1 MIRSIQWFCWAYVSL
16 VTAGVVWAENW
27 PGWRGPHGDGSTAEH
42 GVVREWDAQN
52 GTNIVWRSELKANG
66 HASPIIWQ
74 DKVFLAGCELESTA
88 RTLACYDRETGTVVW
103 RRKVFEATL
112 ESKHALN
119 SYASGTPATDG
130 ELVFAAFLRPDGR
143 IIPAPNVGSPRDITS
158 GTMVVVCFDLEGRE
172 QWRASP
178 GQFVS
183 AHGFSSSPVV
193 FEDLVI
199 VNGDHDGDSYVVAF
213 DKRTGTER
221 WRVKRRHKIRS
232 YATPLIRRI
241 GGRDQMLLSGSM
253 CIVSLDPR
261 SGERI
266 WNIEGPTEQF
276 VASMVYDGNLAFM
289 VCGYPDHY
297 VFGIRPD
304 GQGDVT
310 ETHVAWESTSARSYV
325 PSPVVVGDYLIV
337 ADDRGTANCFGTAD
351 GEHLWKARIGSGF
364 NASLVTAEGLVYLT
378 DNDGKTTVI
387 RPGPVLQVVAKNDL
401 GEFVS
406 ASPAIS
412 GGDLYMRTHEALY
425 RIGKR

>member
-1 MIRSIQWFCWAYVSL
+1 
-16 VTAGVVWAENW
+16 
-27 PGWRGPHGDGSTAEH
+27 
-42 GVVREWDAQN
+42 
-52 GTNIVWRSELKANG
+52 
-66 HASPIIWQ
+66 
-74 DKVFLAGCELESTA
+74 
-88 RTLACYDRETGTVVW
+88 
-103 RRKVFEATL
+103 
-112 ESKHALN
+112 
-119 SYASGTPATDG
+119 
-130 ELVFAAFLRPDGR
+130 
-143 IIPAPNVGSPRDITS
+143 
-158 GTMVVVCFDLEGRE
+158 
-172 QWRASP
+172 
-178 GQFVS
+178 
-183 AHGFSSSPVV
+183 
-193 FEDLVI
+193 
-199 VNGDHDGDSYVVAF
+199 
-213 DKRTGTER
+213 
-221 WRVKRRHKIRS
+221 
-232 YATPLIRRI
+232 
-241 GGRDQMLLSGSM
+241 
-253 CIVSLDPR
+253 
-261 SGERI
+261 
-266 WNIEGPTEQF
+266 
-276 VASMVYDGNLAFM
+276 M